1 MKTERTW
8 IFTPLDLLAPWA
20 VCLGSAAL
28 CIYAAL
34 AGKVMG
40 GSPVVA
46 KIIAFAVAALFL
58 AGIPLWYFVRSRFR
72 KFDLKTKHGLYVV
85 HGQKNKPPLHDVET
99 WTDELIFF
107 WRSKDIGVSVPALAG
122 ITIFCLD
129 VEKLS
134 VWGRFV
140 RGYTNGSDITI
151 GWRDSEYAKSLFR
164 HELSHCILL
173 RGGKGWDENT
183 HHQIFAEKG
192 LKA

>member
-1 MKTERTW
+1 M
-8 IFTPLDLLAPWA
+8 
-20 VCLGSAAL
+20 
-28 CIYAAL
+28 
-34 AGKVMG
+34 
-40 GSPVVA
+40 
-46 KIIAFAVAALFL
+46 
-58 AGIPLWYFVRSRFR
+58 
-72 KFDLKTKHGLYVV
+72 
-85 HGQKNKPPLHDVET
+85 
-99 WTDELIFF
+99 
-107 WRSKDIGVSVPALAG
+107 PALAG

-173 RGGKGWDENT
+173 RGGKGLDETT